1 MGFLKYLNKIGG
13 AKYKFL
19 VRFVLLLPGSHNLE
33 AMEQKG
39 IFHRKLMGFLKQKT
53 DRRCNIGIFSEVRLV
68 STT

>member
-13 AKYKFL
+13 AKYKFF

-39 IFHRKLMGFLKQKT
+39 IFHRKLMGNKRQ
-53 DRRCNIGIFSEVRLV
+53 IGGAI
-68 STT
+68 